1 MRKFIRKK
9 MGLFLSLI
17 MVVCAINPMVAHAE
31 ESEQMIQSN
40 TIISIGNEEVEMDE
54 LSNANQL
61 SHSASDVI
69 SLEEAG
75 NASGIMSLTDE
86 EQNLTRDADPGNTNP
101 NNAVVFDDDYYVT
114 SGTISTV
121 GGYRW
126 YAFQTEAETKVTA
139 LMVMNQTMDADFYL
153 YKLNEDTMQLEFVNG
168 SAVDGAGEMEYY
180 TDIIGDGVYFIG
192 INGYSGTGT
201 FTFAFY
207 KCTYDAL
214 AEFNDTLASA
224 IDVTYGQQYSG
235 VIDNPMDHDFYTLTL
250 SEPTIIKYNFSSSL
264 NYSLKWFDTSIG
276 DFSDAVYFTDGPAE
290 YFKLSA
296 GTHYFA
302 VRTTDS
308 DIFSSTVPY
317 YLTFTKVGTYSGN
330 SNLYIRGINEETG
343 IILESTAA
351 PGNNMITNYVN
362 GHPIDI
368 SYSLNQNYSNSA
380 GGQNYNISINANA
393 GAYIS
398 MYEGEKPEI
407 AYYYGSTRP
416 AMSVSNRNVLKL
428 TYRCNS
434 NFYRINCFCTGAY
447 AMNNYSQTYNYVTV
461 IIDPETG
468 KLIDIVEFNYYYDFA
483 PVGSNYITCP
493 SIYPM
498 TLFY

>member
-1 MRKFIRKK
+1 MKK
-9 MGLFLSLI
+9 RITTIVLSILLGI
-17 MVVCAINPMVAHAE
+17 SMINPIVVQAE
-31 ESEQMIQSN
+31 EAAYENSGSVSIH
-40 TIISIGNEEVEMDE
+40 IGNEEVEIDE
-54 LSNANQL
+54 FSEANQL
-61 SHSASDVI
+61 SHPTSETV
-69 SLEEAG
+69 SLEDF
-75 NASGIMSLTDE
+75 ASANGIMGLNVD
-86 EQNLTRDADPGNTNP
+86 EQNSTRDVDPDNTNP
-101 NNAVVFDDDYYVT
+101 NNAIVFDADYYVT

-180 TDIIGDGVYFIG
+180 TDIIGEGVYFIG

-224 IDVTYGQQYSG
+224 VDVTYGQQYSG
-235 VIDNPMDHDFYTLTL
+235 VIDNPMDHDFYTITL
-250 SEPTIIKYNFSSSL
+250 SEATIIKYSFSSSL
-264 NYSLKWFDTSIG
+264 NYSLKWFDTSVG
-276 DFSDAVYFTDGPAE
+276 DFSDDVYFTDGYAK
-290 YFKLSA
+290 YYKLPA

-302 VRTTDS
+302 VRTTDA
-308 DIFSSTVPY
+308 DIFSSTAPY

-330 SNLYIRGINEETG
+330 SNLYIRAINEETG

-351 PGNNMITNYVN
+351 PGSNMITNYVN

-380 GGQNYNISINANA
+380 GGQYYNISINANA

-398 MYEGEKPEI
+398 TYEGETPEI

-416 AMSVSNRNVLKL
+416 AMSVSSRNVLKL

-447 AMNNYSQTYNYVTV
+447 AMNNYSQNYNHVTV

-493 SIYPM
+493 STYPM
-498 TLFY
+498 TLFE

>member
-17 MVVCAINPMVAHAE
+17 MAVCAINPMVAHAE
-31 ESEQMIQSN
+31 ESEQMIQRN

-86 EQNLTRDADPGNTNP
+86 EQNSTRDADPGNTNP

-180 TDIIGDGVYFIG
+180 TDIIGQGVYFIG

-235 VIDNPMDHDFYTLTL
+235 VIDNPMDHDFYTFTL
-250 SEPTIIKYNFSSSL
+250 SEPTIIKTDFGCAFDYDIE
-264 NYSLKWFDTSIG
+264 WFDTSLG
-276 DFSDAVYFTDGPAE
+276 DFNNVYYFTDGDTD
-290 YFKLSA
+290 YYKLSE

-302 VRTTDS
+302 VRTNDA
-308 DIFSSTVPY
+308 DIFSSTTPY
-317 YLTFTKVGTYSGN
+317 YLTFTKVGAYSGN
-330 SNLYIRGINEETG
+330 NNLYIRGINEETG

-351 PGNNMITNYVN
+351 PGNNMVTNYVN

-368 SYSLNQNYSNSA
+368 SYNLNQNSSNSA
-380 GGQNYNISINANA
+380 GGQYYNISINANA

-398 MYEGEKPEI
+398 TSAGEAPEI
-407 AYYYGSTRP
+407 AYYYSSTRP
-416 AMSVSNRNVLKL
+416 AMSVSSRNVLKL

-447 AMNNYSQTYNYVTV
+447 AMNNYSQNYNYVTV

-468 KLIDIVEFNYYYDFA
+468 RLIDIVYFNYYYNFA
-483 PVGSNYITCP
+483 PVGSNDITCP

-498 TLFY
+498 TMYD